1 VTRETSKI
9 AKLEPTLGLFDA
21 TAISVGAIVGAGIYV
36 VTGIVAGLAG
46 PALVF
51 SMLLASGVAL
61 LTALSF
67 AELAAWLPKE
77 GSVYEFAHQLVN
89 PFVGFLAGWMWI
101 LSNTF
106 SGAAVSIGFAHYLT
120 ALVPNLQENLV
131 AALVCIGFTA
141 LNYYGIRKSASLNN
155 FLVVTKILVLVFFF
169 VFGLGY
175 VNTANFAPFI
185 PSELGIFFGAYYIFF
200 AFGGFARVSVV
211 AEEVKDAE
219 RNVPKAILL
228 SLIISTI
235 LYIMVGVVAV
245 GLAGPE
251 NLSYSNSPLATAISA
266 TGNGTAVFLVSMG
279 GLLATAS
286 VLLSSI
292 LGVSRVAYAMAR
304 RKDLPLALSRLHS
317 KYDTPYYSILIS
329 GFLMALLAFL
339 VDLAGVVAIST
350 FAQLFYYAIANV
362 SALKLKSQNRRY
374 PMFVPAFGTITCLA
388 LLLFVLLASPQ
399 SWLIGTIG
407 LAIGAIYYVVK
418 KRHRRT

>member
-1 VTRETSKI
+1 
-9 AKLEPTLGLFDA
+9 
-21 TAISVGAIVGAGIYV
+21 
-36 VTGIVAGLAG
+36 
-46 PALVF
+46 
-51 SMLLASGVAL
+51 
-61 LTALSF
+61 
-67 AELAAWLPKE
+67 
-77 GSVYEFAHQLVN
+77 
-89 PFVGFLAGWMWI
+89 MWI

-131 AALVCIGFTA
+131 AALTCMGFTV

-155 FLVVTKILVLVFFF
+155 FLVVTKILVLLFFF

-175 VNTANFAPFI
+175 VNAANFAPFI
-185 PSELGIFFGAYYIFF
+185 PSEFGVFFGAYYIFF

-219 RNVPKAILL
+219 RNVPRAILL
-228 SLIISTI
+228 SLVISTV
-235 LYIMVGVVAV
+235 LYILVGVVAV
-245 GLAGPE
+245 GLAGSD
-251 NLSYSNSPLATAISA
+251 NLSHSNSPLATAISA
-266 TGNGTAVFLVSMG
+266 TGSGTAVFLVSMG

-292 LGVSRVAYAMAR
+292 LGVSRVTYAMAR
-304 RKDLPLALSRLHS
+304 RKDLPLALSKLHS

-339 VDLAGVVAIST
+339 VDLAGVVTIST
-350 FAQLFYYAIANV
+350 FAQLFYYAIANF
-362 SALKLKSQNRRY
+362 SALKLKSQNRKY
-374 PMFVPAFGTITCLA
+374 PMFVPALGTITCLA

-407 LAIGAIYYVVK
+407 IAIGAIYYVVK
-418 KRHRRT
+418 KRCRRT

>member
-1 VTRETSKI
+1 VTNKTSKTG
-9 AKLEPTLGLFDA
+9 KLVPTLSLFDA

-120 ALVPNLQENLV
+120 ALMPNLQENLI
-131 AALVCIGFTA
+131 AALTCMAFTA

-155 FLVVTKILVLVFFF
+155 LLVVTKILVLVFFF

-175 VNTANFAPFI
+175 VNVANFAPFI

-228 SLIISTI
+228 SLVISTV
-235 LYIMVGVVAV
+235 LYIMVGVVAI
-245 GLAGPE
+245 GLAGPA
-251 NLSYSNSPLATAISA
+251 NLSHSNSPLATAISA
-266 TGNGTAVFLVSMG
+266 TGSGMAVFLVSIG

-304 RKDLPLALSRLHS
+304 RKDLPLTLSRLHS

-362 SALKLKSQNRRY
+362 SALKLKSQNRKY
-374 PMFVPAFGTITCLA
+374 PMFVPALGTITCLA

-399 SWLIGTIG
+399 SWLIGSIG
-407 LAIGAIYYVVK
+407 IVIGAIYYVVK
-418 KRHRRT
+418 KRYRRT